1 MDHNNYKF
9 QFDSFH
15 QHRMGRVIKT
25 MKEEKKSN
33 SIVKYVPV
41 INISLIFVSVASG
54 IVTIGSFVLVVEASV
69 WLIAMFIMFMFAMFI
84 IALFS
89 TLKCYFR
96 K

>member
-1 MDHNNYKF
+1 
-9 QFDSFH
+9 
-15 QHRMGRVIKT
+15 MGRVIKT

-41 INISLIFVSVASG
+41 INISLSFVSVASG
-54 IVTIGSFVLVVEASV
+54 IVTIGSFVSVVEASF